1 MVRTG
6 RPKKPKAD
14 RRAIVICAR
23 LTRAEYER
31 LREAAKRAGIALSS
45 HVRNLLTGKKAT
57 P

>member
-14 RRAIVICAR
+14 RRGIMVSIR
-23 LTRAEYER
+23 LTKAEYER
-31 LREAAKRAGIALSS
+31 LSEAAKRAGIKLSAYL
-45 HVRNLLTGKKAT
+45 RNLLTRKKET